1 VAGWARGSDWARARL
16 WIPEVKTPAGDFLT
30 RTANAGYIGASRF
43 LNIEVEEGT
52 TMYFLRVF
60 LAALAAFV
68 AYMAVG
74 GLAFGM
80 IPSLR
85 TEFLKYPGVYR
96 SKEGQMSHMPLGM
109 AGMFLAMVALTV
121 IYAMLYQ
128 GGSGLVEGAGFGALV
143 GLFAIG
149 SFVFHNH
156 VNLNIGWKLTLQQSV
171 AYLVEWILVGMVL
184 GLIYRPLGR

>member
-1 VAGWARGSDWARARL
+1 
-16 WIPEVKTPAGDFLT
+16 
-30 RTANAGYIGASRF
+30 
-43 LNIEVEEGT
+43 
-52 TMYFLRVF
+52 MYFLRVF

-85 TEFLKYPGVYR
+85 TEFLKYPAVYR

-109 AGMFLAMVALTV
+109 AGMFVSMVVLTV

-156 VNLNIGWKLTLQQSV
+156 VNLNIGWKLTVQQSV
-171 AYLVEWILVGMVL
+171 AYLVEWIIVGIVIGLV
-184 GLIYRPLGR
+184 YRPAGR